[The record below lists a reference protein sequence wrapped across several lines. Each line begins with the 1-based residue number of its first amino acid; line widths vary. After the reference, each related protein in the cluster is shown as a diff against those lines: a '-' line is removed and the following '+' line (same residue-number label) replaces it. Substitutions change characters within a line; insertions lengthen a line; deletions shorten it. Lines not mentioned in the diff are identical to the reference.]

1 MQRTIALALLVLVAL
16 FVGATGVDACD
27 DDGDCAPGC
36 HVSCR
41 DGCGSAPVTEAK
53 RIQPSPARLA
63 GNPPAGASRLLDR
76 TIQPETGPPR
86 R

>member
-1 MQRTIALALLVLVAL
+1 VKRALALALLVLVAF

-41 DGCGSAPVTEAK
+41 DGCGSAPVTEAE
-53 RIQPSPARLA
+53 RIRPSPARLL
-63 GNPPAGASRLLDR
+63 GEPVAGATRLLDR
-76 TIQPETGPPR
+76 ATQPETGPPR
-86 R
+86 I